1 MTSLYFE
8 SWNRVCKVSTFLSPI
23 LIINNTC
30 DEKKNTF
37 SSQLKILQQLPLAPG
52 LKSKVL
58 LTGTLL
64 LANVTSIAAPA
75 PAGLHPSLLVPN
87 SSFTSIPAPFLL
99 PVLSSPLLSCLS
111 SHLQIQGQFKYHLL

>member
-1 MTSLYFE
+1 M
-8 SWNRVCKVSTFLSPI
+8 CKFFTFLSPI

-30 DEKKNTF
+30 DGEKNTF
-37 SSQLKILQQLPLAPG
+37 SSQLKVLQQLPLPPG

-64 LANVTSIAAPA
+64 LANVKSIAAPA

-87 SSFTSIPAPFLL
+87 SSFTGIPAPFLL
-99 PVLSSPLLSCLS
+99 PLLSSSSSLMSLRRLT
-111 SHLQIQGQFKYHLL
+111 SHLQIQGQFKYL